1 MQGGG
6 AMRYDD
12 SSGPSPGHRHKPSL
26 FTEKELSE
34 RARDFDN
41 LLQIQPEDLE
51 IVRKHGALLSE
62 GAARFARVFYDYLFA
77 FPATSEVLQRY
88 QAGGGDIERLRQG
101 QMRHLLDFLKADTSV
116 DTARQLIH
124 IGQIHFDR
132 NIEPVWLMGAY
143 RLYLEHLREQLHT
156 LGEQLPAEDAA
167 HLERALP
174 KLLFRDI
181 GLMLEGYWES
191 AVACLRDEQDKL
203 AQLQHQISSLLA
215 NVPQVLW
222 SVDVI
227 HNRPIYVSPTTR
239 QICPLDAQMPIPCLG
254 WTIPEDQAKVRAAWE
269 RALQGETVEVESRV
283 VAPDGVEPRW
293 FRRVFHPYADDSGTV
308 VRIDGVMEDTTE
320 AKHALQRLEHLAT
333 TDTLTDLANR
343 ALWYDRLSLAIAGA
357 QRSGKQVALMLL
369 DLNHFKMVND
379 TLGHPAGDELLRHVA
394 QRLRQ
399 ILRDTDT
406 LARLGGD
413 EFSII
418 LPECDD
424 PHAASMEVARK
435 VLACFHEPFS
445 LQESDDIYL
454 GASIGIVFYPD
465 HGNDADSLVSRADI
479 AMYSAKRGDSGYFF
493 YDPGSDAGA
502 AEELQLSGWL
512 RKALP
517 RGEFELHFQPKVE
530 IGTGRVCGMEA
541 LLRWHHPER
550 GLIMP
555 SEFISIAEQNGM
567 ITPITD
573 WVLTQALEQCKHWR
587 AAGLAVPVAINMS
600 ARSFQNRKLVERVEQ
615 ALEQVG
621 VSGECLEI
629 EITENM
635 LMADLEHGNQILGR
649 LSQCGVGVA
658 IDDFGT
664 GYSSLAYLKSLPI
677 RTVKIDKSFI
687 LDMGEN
693 DNDAVIVRSIVDL
706 GHNLGFQVIAE
717 GVETLEAWQLLEIL
731 GCDAAQGYFISRPA
745 PAESVT
751 DWLHHGA
758 CRWYPPIN

>member
-1 MQGGG
+1 
-6 AMRYDD
+6 
-12 SSGPSPGHRHKPSL
+12 
-26 FTEKELSE
+26 
-34 RARDFDN
+34 
-41 LLQIQPEDLE
+41 
-51 IVRKHGALLSE
+51 
-62 GAARFARVFYDYLFA
+62 
-77 FPATSEVLQRY
+77 
-88 QAGGGDIERLRQG
+88 
-101 QMRHLLDFLKADTSV
+101 
-116 DTARQLIH
+116 
-124 IGQIHFDR
+124 
-132 NIEPVWLMGAY
+132 
-143 RLYLEHLREQLHT
+143 
-156 LGEQLPAEDAA
+156 
-167 HLERALP
+167 
-174 KLLFRDI
+174 
-181 GLMLEGYWES
+181 
-191 AVACLRDEQDKL
+191 
-203 AQLQHQISSLLA
+203 
-215 NVPQVLW
+215 
-222 SVDVI
+222 
-227 HNRPIYVSPTTR
+227 
-239 QICPLDAQMPIPCLG
+239 
-254 WTIPEDQAKVRAAWE
+254 
-269 RALQGETVEVESRV
+269 
-283 VAPDGVEPRW
+283 
-293 FRRVFHPYADDSGTV
+293 
-308 VRIDGVMEDTTE
+308 
-320 AKHALQRLEHLAT
+320 
-333 TDTLTDLANR
+333 
-343 ALWYDRLSLAIAGA
+343 
-357 QRSGKQVALMLL
+357 
-369 DLNHFKMVND
+369 
-379 TLGHPAGDELLRHVA
+379 
-394 QRLRQ
+394 
-399 ILRDTDT
+399 
-406 LARLGGD
+406 
-413 EFSII
+413 
-418 LPECDD
+418 
-424 PHAASMEVARK
+424 
-435 VLACFHEPFS
+435 
-445 LQESDDIYL
+445 
-454 GASIGIVFYPD
+454 
-465 HGNDADSLVSRADI
+465 
-479 AMYSAKRGDSGYFF
+479 
-493 YDPGSDAGA
+493 
-502 AEELQLSGWL
+502 
-512 RKALP
+512 
-517 RGEFELHFQPKVE
+517 
-530 IGTGRVCGMEA
+530 MEA

>member
-1 MQGGG
+1 ML
-6 AMRYDD
+6 YDD
-12 SSGPSPGHRHKPSL
+12 TSDPEEGRGRPPSL
-26 FTEKELSE
+26 FTEEELRE
-34 RARDFDN
+34 RARDFDD
-41 LLQIQPEDLE
+41 LLQIRPEDVEL
-51 IVRKHGALLSE
+51 VRKHGPLLAE
-62 GAARFARVFYDYLFA
+62 GAAHFASVFYDYLFA
-77 FPATSEVLQRY
+77 FPATSEVLKRY
-88 QAGGGDIERLRQG
+88 QAGGGDISHLRQG
-101 QMRHLLDFLKADTSV
+101 QMQHLLNFLQADTGV
-116 DTARQLIH
+116 DSARKLIE
-124 IGQIHFDR
+124 IGQIHFHR
-132 NIEPVWLMGAY
+132 EIEPVWLMGAY
-143 RLYLEHLREQLHT
+143 RLYLEHLRGQLHDKGAD
-156 LGEQLPAEDAA
+156 LPEPDVAQLEK
-167 HLERALP
+167 ALP

-191 AVACLRDEQDKL
+191 AITSLRSEQDKL
-203 AQLQHQISSLLA
+203 ARLQQQISSLLA

-222 SVDVI
+222 SVDVVN
-227 HNRPIYVSPTTR
+227 NRPIYISPTTR
-239 QICPLDAQMPIPCLG
+239 RICPLDAKMPIPCLG
-254 WTIPEDQAKVRAAWE
+254 WTIPEDQAKVRHAWQ
-269 RALQGETVEVESRV
+269 RALDGETVEIESRV
-283 VAPDGVEPRW
+283 VAPEGGEPRW
-293 FRRVFHPYADDSGTV
+293 FRRVFHPYVDGNGKV

-333 TDTLTDLANR
+333 TDTLTNLANR
-343 ALWYDRLSLAIAGA
+343 ALWYDRLTQAIASA
-357 QRSGKQVALMLL
+357 QRSKRQVALMLL

-394 QRLRQ
+394 HRLRGA
-399 ILRDTDT
+399 LRDTDT

-418 LPECDD
+418 LPDCDD
-424 PHAASMEVARK
+424 PHAASTEVARK
-435 VLACFHEPFS
+435 VLGCFHEPFS

-479 AMYSAKRGDSGYFF
+479 AMYSAKRGDAGYFF
-493 YDPGSDAGA
+493 YDPGSDADA

-530 IGTGRVCGMEA
+530 IATGQVCGVEA
-541 LLRWHHPER
+541 LLRWRHPER

-555 SEFISIAEQNGM
+555 SDFIPIAEQNGM

-573 WVLTQALEQCKHWR
+573 WVLVQALEQCKRWR
-587 AAGLAVPVAINMS
+587 ESGLSVPVAVNMS
-600 ARSFQNRKLVERVEQ
+600 ARLFQNRRLAERVEQ
-615 ALEQVG
+615 ALAQVG
-621 VSGECLEI
+621 VDGACLEI

-635 LMADLEHGNQILGR
+635 LMADVEHGNQILGR
-649 LSQCGVGVA
+649 LSDCGITVA

-664 GYSSLAYLKSLPI
+664 GYSSLSYLKRLPI

-706 GHNLGFQVIAE
+706 GHNLGFKVVAE

-731 GCDAAQGYFISRPA
+731 GCDAAQGYYISRPA
-745 PAESVT
+745 TSEAIT
-751 DWLHHGA
+751 GWLHDGSS
-758 CRWYPPIN
+758 RWYPPIN